1 MDKWTAM
8 LDNQRR
14 DLSGRLARWSAA
26 LADHRIRAEAE
37 RLLDLARAT
46 G

>member
-8 LDNQRR
+8 LDNPRR
-14 DLSGRLARWSAA
+14 DLSGRLARWSAT
-26 LADHRIRAEAE
+26 LADHRVRAEAE
-37 RLLDLARAT
+37 RLLGLAGAR